1 MGFDLASYGGS
12 SGAMATLSRGQPQP
26 PSYLIR
32 PVSFVANA
40 VPVTPVGATPRWQL
54 KERAAW
60 IRMREPPGGANAN
73 G

>member
-1 MGFDLASYGGS
+1 MGFDLASYGVS
-12 SGAMATLSRGQPQP
+12 SGAMGTLSRGQPQP

-32 PVSFVANA
+32 PVSFVANT
-40 VPVTPVGATPRWQL
+40 VPATLVVATTRWQL

-60 IRMREPPGGANAN
+60 LRMREPPGGANAD